1 MAEINNPEFG
11 VRRLDEHERIES
23 FDCGDAD
30 LNDFIMNESFI
41 YRNELLAVSYVVEDA
56 FGKVLAYFSL
66 AMIKFLFRNLRTR
79 RNLIAFGKT
88 LC

>member
-30 LNDFIMNESFI
+30 LNDFIMNE
-41 YRNELLAVSYVVEDA
+41 LLAVSYVVED
-56 FGKVLAYFSL
+56 
-66 AMIKFLFRNLRTR
+66 TR
-79 RNLIAFGKT
+79 LLYYDLKMMV
-88 LC
+88 